1 MIVIGAEGQLGHE
14 LVRESRNRGHRVR
27 SWGRAQLDVTD
38 AAAVGR
44 RIGEE
49 RLDWV
54 LNAAAYNDVDGAEE
68 SPGDAMAVN
77 ALGVRAVA
85 LACRAAGATLL
96 HFSTD
101 YVFGGR
107 KAGVYSEADLPRPL
121 SAYGVSKLAGECFAR
136 SALASHYVLRVAG
149 VYGPA
154 GRATR
159 RGNFVEAVLRR
170 CEAGRRLTVVADQFA
185 TPTFA
190 PALARRS
197 LAVLERGLPFGLY
210 HLGGGERLSWHEFAA
225 RICSRLGRRCDM
237 AAASLADSQR
247 PASRPRD
254 AALSNRL
261 IHAAG
266 IEPMPGVDECL
277 RQYLELRRRS

>member
-1 MIVIGAEGQLGHE
+1 MIVIGAEGQLGRE
-14 LVRESRNRGHRVR
+14 LVRESRKRGHRVR
-27 SWGRAQLDVTD
+27 SWGRAQLDITD

-44 RIGEE
+44 KIGGE
-49 RLDWV
+49 RPDWV
-54 LNAAAYNDVDGAEE
+54 LNAAAYNDVDGAEA
-68 SPGDAMAVN
+68 SPADAMAAN

-96 HFSTD
+96 HYSTD

-107 KAGVYSEADLPRPL
+107 KAGVYSEDDLPRPL

-136 SALASHYVLRVAG
+136 SALPAHYVLRVAG
-149 VYGPA
+149 LYGPA

-170 CEAGRRLTVVADQFA
+170 CEAGRRLAVVADQLS

-190 PALARRS
+190 PALASRS
-197 LAVLERGLPFGLY
+197 LAVLERRVPFGLY
-210 HLGGGERLSWHEFAA
+210 HLGGGERLSWHEFAT
-225 RICSRLGRRCDM
+225 RICSRSGRRCHV
-237 AAASLADSQR
+237 AATSLVDSSL
-247 PASRPRD
+247 PAVRPRNS
-254 AALSNRL
+254 ALSNRL

-277 RQYLELRRRS
+277 RRYLELACRA